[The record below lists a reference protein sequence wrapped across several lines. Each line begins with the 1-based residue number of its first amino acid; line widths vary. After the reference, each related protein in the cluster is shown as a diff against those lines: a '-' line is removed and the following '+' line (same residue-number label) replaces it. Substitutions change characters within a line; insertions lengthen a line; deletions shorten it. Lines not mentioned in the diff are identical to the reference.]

1 MASYLPGL
9 SASIDML
16 KVAEQKY
23 NNFTLILS
31 NFINGRPNYWSSH
44 LRYRFISTYATP

>member
-16 KVAEQKY
+16 TVAEQK
-23 NNFTLILS
+23 NNNLTLILS
-31 NFINGRPNYWSSH
+31 NFINGMNNLNSI
-44 LRYRFISTYATP
+44 FE